1 MFSINERNF
10 VKTLLLVQTHP
21 RMIRKLFSQEFHG
34 KSISKASIHNI
45 KREKLTCKRK
55 RGPKSKTSQQQDQFI
70 VNFIESK
77 EKNEED
83 DEEKDS
89 IPRIEETFGRLVVD
103 SDSSKRI
110 VKIAKHNNPVKDEH
124 EDPAND

>member
-1 MFSINERNF
+1 MAFTVSNRFLMITLATF
-10 VKTLLLVQTHP
+10 LDFTLLIFNKLNLKLVFLANQP
-21 RMIRKLFSQEFHG
+21 DLVVQVG
-34 KSISKASIHNI
+34 A
-45 KREKLTCKRK
+45 
-55 RGPKSKTSQQQDQFI
+55 FI